1 MSATCLKIWG
11 GTHFFWMQCYCIFR
25 EEVITGK
32 ETGSG
37 HDILVHNHT
46 AFLLHPHTRC
56 RYSLLRRFVLITV
69 CICALGLLC
78 VLWLIRRTM
87 APLAKLQKT
96 TERIASGSYVERV
109 YIHSRDE
116 VGLLAE
122 NFNLMAVAVENHV

>member
-1 MSATCLKIWG
+1 
-11 GTHFFWMQCYCIFR
+11 
-25 EEVITGK
+25 
-32 ETGSG
+32 
-37 HDILVHNHT
+37 
-46 AFLLHPHTRC
+46 
-56 RYSLLRRFVLITV
+56 
-69 CICALGLLC
+69 
-78 VLWLIRRTM
+78 M